1 MKILSL
7 HTDYIKFKPL
17 KKALKS
23 ALDLS
28 EDQKKEK
35 GSKEALVIFT
45 AVEKGDNDIKKVVE
59 KFVENVKD
67 IAKQVN
73 AKNIVLYPY
82 AHLSSNLAAP
92 DLAQEVLDEA
102 EKSLKKSFTVV
113 RAPFGYYKEFEMKVK
128 GHPLSELSREIKVES
143 EESLEMYNKLMS
155 FLDKHKAKYRL
166 IDHPPEG
173 RTKIVSPMRG
183 NKLSQA
189 AHCII
194 LMVKNKKDEKK
205 YVLAV
210 VPGDS
215 KVDFEAIKK
224 LFSGTYVGFADQEV
238 AEKLGGSVSGSI
250 LPFSFSKELELV
262 VDPRLL
268 ESNELFFNAARLDR
282 SLALNKDDYVRITK
296 PRLETISKL
305 DSSTEPTS
313 NLVEEKYDPQQLLRQ
328 ISKSKLD
335 STKLKDNDHRILGQQ
350 MDLFSFSEVAPGMVF
365 LHNNGLIIYNE
376 LINYWRD
383 LHRKHEYQ
391 EISTPQILDKKLWLI
406 SGHWDKYKD
415 NIFLTEYEKRS
426 FAVKPMNC
434 PGGMLVYKNR
444 PKSYK
449 ELPLRV
455 GELGIVH
462 RQELSGVL
470 AGLFRVIKFTQDDA
484 HIFCTEDQLE
494 DEIIAIM
501 NLVDI
506 FYKQFKV
513 ELDHVELSTRPEK
526 RIGADSVWDVAEKTL
541 ENVLKKKKMKYK
553 INAGDGAFYGPKID
567 FHIKDSLGRTWQT
580 ATIQLDFAMPERFE
594 LEYADKDGKMKRP
607 VMLHRVIYGSLER
620 FMGILLE
627 HTNGRLPT
635 WLAPVQVRVL
645 SFTDRNEKYAKE
657 IVKKLGETIPNLR
670 LDADF
675 TQSTVQS
682 KVKEAEIMRIPYII
696 VVGDREEKEKTLA
709 VRVKGSGKIQT
720 FKVDEF
726 VKQVKEEVEKRL

>member
-23 ALDLS
+23 AVELS

-45 AVEKGDNDIKKVVE
+45 AVEKGDSDVKKVVE
-59 KFVENVKD
+59 ALVKEVKS
-67 IAKQVN
+67 IAEQV
-73 AKNIVLYPY
+73 KTESIVLYPY

-102 EKSLKKSFTVV
+102 EKSLKKSFSVV

-128 GHPLSELSREIKVES
+128 GHPLSELSREINVEGQASNS
-143 EESLEMYNKLMS
+143 E
-155 FLDKHKAKYRL
+155 
-166 IDHPPEG
+166 
-173 RTKIVSPMRG
+173 
-183 NKLSQA
+183 
-189 AHCII
+189 
-194 LMVKNKKDEKK
+194 VK
-205 YVLAV
+205 
-210 VPGDS
+210 
-215 KVDFEAIKK
+215 
-224 LFSGTYVGFADQEV
+224 
-238 AEKLGGSVSGSI
+238 
-250 LPFSFSKELELV
+250 
-262 VDPRLL
+262 
-268 ESNELFFNAARLDR
+268 
-282 SLALNKDDYVRITK
+282 
-296 PRLETISKL
+296 
-305 DSSTEPTS
+305 
-313 NLVEEKYDPQQLLRQ
+313 EEKYDPVQLLRQ

-376 LINYWRD
+376 LVNYWREI
-383 LHRKHEYQ
+383 HRKHGYQ

-415 NIFLTEYEKRS
+415 NIFLTEYEKRA

-434 PGGMLVYKNR
+434 PGGMLVFKNR

-484 HIFCTEDQLE
+484 HIFCTEEQLE
-494 DEIIAIM
+494 DEIRAIM

-506 FYKQFKV
+506 FYKQFGV

-526 RIGADSVWDVAEKTL
+526 RIGDDKIWDKAEKTL
-541 ENVLKKKKMKYK
+541 EDVLKKQKMKYK

-567 FHIKDSLGRTWQT
+567 FHLKDSLGRTWQT

-594 LEYADKDGKMKRP
+594 LEYADKDGKLKRP

-627 HTNGRLPT
+627 DKNGRLPT
-635 WLAPVQVRVL
+635 WLAPIQVRVL

-657 IVKKLGETIPNLR
+657 IVKKIGEQIPGIR

-682 KVKEAEIMRIPYII
+682 KVKEAEIMRIPY
-696 VVGDREEKEKTLA
+696 VLVLGDKEEEKKTLA
-709 VRVKGSGKIQT
+709 VRHHGKVEYG
-720 FKVDEF
+720 VDVQKFIDKLANEI
-726 VKQVKEEVEKRL
+726 KERK